1 MKNKTSEE
9 SEEIKNAEILYY
21 RSLNIGV
28 DLVDDIPSLKYGIYF
43 SNINSVYQIKIKY
56 IKEDIDL
63 LLKKLDEYKGSEI
76 NISEQKNK
84 LDDINKQLDVFLKE
98 SKEDFEF
105 YRHYLV
111 SLAKKS
117 DVLNNK
123 NVTDVYIKSSEELI
137 KNKIQ
142 FFLKKEK
149 NFILFKDSINY
160 LKKFF
165 NI

>member
-21 RSLNIGV
+21 RSLNVGV

-43 SNINSVYQIKIKY
+43 SNINDVYQIKIKY
-56 IKEDIDL
+56 IKKDIDL

>member
-21 RSLNIGV
+21 RSLNIGI

-43 SNINSVYQIKIKY
+43 SNINDVYQIKIKH

>member
-21 RSLNIGV
+21 RSLNINI

-43 SNINSVYQIKIKY
+43 NNINYVYQIKIKY
-56 IKEDIDL
+56 IKKDIDL

-105 YRHYLV
+105 YRDYLV

>member
-21 RSLNIGV
+21 RSLNINI

-43 SNINSVYQIKIKY
+43 NNINYVYQIKIKY
-56 IKEDIDL
+56 IKKDIDL

>member
-21 RSLNIGV
+21 RSLNINI

-43 SNINSVYQIKIKY
+43 NNINYVYQIKIKH

-98 SKEDFEF
+98 SKEDLEF
-105 YRHYLV
+105 YSDYLV

-142 FFLKKEK
+142 YFLKKEK

>member
-21 RSLNIGV
+21 RSLNIGI

-105 YRHYLV
+105 YRKYLV

>member
-21 RSLNIGV
+21 RSLNIGI

-105 YRHYLV
+105 YRNYLV

>member
-21 RSLNIGV
+21 RSLNVGI
-28 DLVDDIPSLKYGIYF
+28 DIVDDIPSLKYGIYF
-43 SNINSVYQIKIKY
+43 SNINDVYQIKIKY
-56 IKEDIDL
+56 IKKDIDL

>member
-21 RSLNIGV
+21 RSINI

-43 SNINSVYQIKIKY
+43 NNINYVYQIKIKH

-98 SKEDFEF
+98 SKG
-105 YRHYLV
+105 
-111 SLAKKS
+111 
-117 DVLNNK
+117 
-123 NVTDVYIKSSEELI
+123 I
-137 KNKIQ
+137 
-142 FFLKKEK
+142 
-149 NFILFKDSINY
+149 IN
-160 LKKFF
+160 LTS
-165 NI
+165 

>member
-21 RSLNIGV
+21 RSLNIGI

-43 SNINSVYQIKIKY
+43 SNINDVYQIKIKY
-56 IKEDIDL
+56 IKKDIDL

-142 FFLKKEK
+142 YFLKKEK

>member
-21 RSLNIGV
+21 RSLNIGI

-43 SNINSVYQIKIKY
+43 SNINDVYQIKIKH

-142 FFLKKEK
+142 YFLKKEK

>member
-105 YRHYLV
+105 YRKYLV

>member
-21 RSLNIGV
+21 RSLNVGI

-43 SNINSVYQIKIKY
+43 SNINDVYQIKIKH

>member
-21 RSLNIGV
+21 RSLNINI

-43 SNINSVYQIKIKY
+43 SNINDVYQIKIKY
-56 IKEDIDL
+56 IKKDIDL

>member
-28 DLVDDIPSLKYGIYF
+28 DIVDDIPSLKYGIYF
-43 SNINSVYQIKIKY
+43 SNINDVYQIKIKY
-56 IKEDIDL
+56 IKKEIDL

-98 SKEDFEF
+98 SKEDLEF
-105 YRHYLV
+105 YREYLV

-142 FFLKKEK
+142 YFLKKEK

>member
-21 RSLNIGV
+21 RALNINI

-56 IKEDIDL
+56 IKKDIDL

>member
-21 RSLNIGV
+21 RSLNIGI

-63 LLKKLDEYKGSEI
+63 LLKKLDEYKGSKI

-142 FFLKKEK
+142 YFLKKEK

>member
-21 RSLNIGV
+21 RSLNINI

>member
-43 SNINSVYQIKIKY
+43 SNINDVYQIKIKY
-56 IKEDIDL
+56 IKKDIDL

-98 SKEDFEF
+98 SKEDLEF
-105 YRHYLV
+105 YREYLV

-142 FFLKKEK
+142 YFLKKEK

>member
-43 SNINSVYQIKIKY
+43 CNINDVYQIKIKH

-63 LLKKLDEYKGSEI
+63 LLKKLDEYKGSKI

>member
-21 RSLNIGV
+21 RSLNINI

-43 SNINSVYQIKIKY
+43 NNINYVFQIKIKY

>member
-21 RSLNIGV
+21 RSLNIGI

-56 IKEDIDL
+56 IKKDIDL
-63 LLKKLDEYKGSEI
+63 LLKKLDEYKGSKI

-98 SKEDFEF
+98 SKEDLEF
-105 YRHYLV
+105 YREYLV

>member
-21 RSLNIGV
+21 RSLNINI

-43 SNINSVYQIKIKY
+43 NNINSVYQIKIKY

-105 YRHYLV
+105 YSDYLV

>member
-43 SNINSVYQIKIKY
+43 SNINDVYQIKIKY
-56 IKEDIDL
+56 IKKDIDL

>member
-21 RSLNIGV
+21 RSLNFNI

-43 SNINSVYQIKIKY
+43 SNINDVYQIKIKH

-137 KNKIQ
+137 KNKMQ

>member
-21 RSLNIGV
+21 RSLNIGI

-43 SNINSVYQIKIKY
+43 SNINSVYQIKIKH

-63 LLKKLDEYKGSEI
+63 LLKKLDEYKGSKI

>member
-21 RSLNIGV
+21 RSLNIGI

-43 SNINSVYQIKIKY
+43 SNINSVYQIKIKH
-56 IKEDIDL
+56 IKKDIDL

-105 YRHYLV
+105 YRDYLV

>member
-21 RSLNIGV
+21 RSLNIGI

-43 SNINSVYQIKIKY
+43 SNINDVYQIKIKY
-56 IKEDIDL
+56 IKKDIDL

-123 NVTDVYIKSSEELI
+123 NVTDIYIKSSEELI

>member
-43 SNINSVYQIKIKY
+43 SNINDVYQIKIKH

-105 YRHYLV
+105 YSDYLV

-123 NVTDVYIKSSEELI
+123 NVTDIYIKSSEELI

>member
-21 RSLNIGV
+21 RSLNIGI

-43 SNINSVYQIKIKY
+43 NNINDVYQIKIKH

-63 LLKKLDEYKGSEI
+63 LLKKLDEYKGSKI

>member
-21 RSLNIGV
+21 RSLNINI

-43 SNINSVYQIKIKY
+43 SNINSVYQIKIKH

>member
-56 IKEDIDL
+56 IKKDIDL

>member
-21 RSLNIGV
+21 RSLNINI

-43 SNINSVYQIKIKY
+43 NNINYVYQIKIKY
-56 IKEDIDL
+56 IKKDIDL

-98 SKEDFEF
+98 SKEDLEF
-105 YRHYLV
+105 YREYLV

-137 KNKIQ
+137 KNKISSY
-142 FFLKKEK
+142 FS
-149 NFILFKDSINY
+149 FIFPESSL
-160 LKKFF
+160 
-165 NI
+165 

>member
-43 SNINSVYQIKIKY
+43 SNINSVYQIKIKH

-105 YRHYLV
+105 YRKYLV

>member
-9 SEEIKNAEILYY
+9 SEEIKDAEILYY
-21 RSLNIGV
+21 RSLNINI

-43 SNINSVYQIKIKY
+43 SNINSVYQIKIKH

>member
-21 RSLNIGV
+21 RSLNINI

-43 SNINSVYQIKIKY
+43 NNINYVYQIKIKY
-56 IKEDIDL
+56 IKKDIDL

-98 SKEDFEF
+98 SKEDLEF
-105 YRHYLV
+105 YREYLV

>member
-21 RSLNIGV
+21 RSLNIGI

-56 IKEDIDL
+56 IKKDIDL

>member
-21 RSLNIGV
+21 RSLNIGI

-56 IKEDIDL
+56 IKKDIDL

-105 YRHYLV
+105 YRKYLV